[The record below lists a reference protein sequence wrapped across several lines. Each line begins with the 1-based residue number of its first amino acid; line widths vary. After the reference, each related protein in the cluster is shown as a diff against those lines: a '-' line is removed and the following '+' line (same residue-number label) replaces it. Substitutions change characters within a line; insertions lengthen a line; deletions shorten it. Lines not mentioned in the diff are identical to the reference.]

1 MLAIKGVM
9 KEELENAK
17 KAYGA
22 YKKAINKL
30 LVGVLVKKEIKGR
43 DYYYL
48 VFRKGKKVKFIYKG
62 KNVSQEEIEKYADA
76 KRMRAKYIHYRADL
90 KKQISFYK
98 KALNIKEIRAANK
111 ALW

>member
-30 LVGVLVKKEIKGR
+30 PVGVLVKKEIKGR

-48 VFRKGKKVKFIYKG
+48 VFRKGKKIKFIYH
-62 KNVSQEEIEKYADA
+62 SALWA
-76 KRMRAKYIHYRADL
+76 AL
-90 KKQISFYK
+90 ISFIF
-98 KALNIKEIRAANK
+98 KAFL
-111 ALW
+111 